1 MSRWVLLA
9 VALAIASMQT
19 VFAGALGAALPW
31 EAPLL
36 NVAQSLTGPIALSVS
51 LIALMVAGG
60 TLVFGGELSEFA
72 RRACVAVL
80 AIAFLVFGAGFM
92 NVLFAGGGA
101 VIEPR
106 VPERQEEIRGP
117 FMARA
122 WTGSRVSL
130 RSTKTGG
137 KADAACFENRWT
149 AVGALARVAG
159 LLHCLRSAR
168 GGQSRESRA

>member
-1 MSRWVLLA
+1 MNQSLCLNRQASRFALLM
-9 VALAIASMQT
+9 LAMAFMSMQA

-92 NVLFAGGGA
+92 NILFAGGGA
-101 VIEPR
+101 LI
-106 VPERQEEIRGP
+106 
-117 FMARA
+117 
-122 WTGSRVSL
+122 
-130 RSTKTGG
+130 
-137 KADAACFENRWT
+137 
-149 AVGALARVAG
+149 
-159 LLHCLRSAR
+159 
-168 GGQSRESRA
+168 